1 MKRCIQKQLTKGYY
15 MEDEMGGF
23 IKINDNNEF
32 LDAIEANK
40 LFYYDGYSI
49 TIVNSNITPKK
60 NRYDDMI

>member
-1 MKRCIQKQLTKGYY
+1 MGILSNNYLTEGYY

-32 LDAIEANK
+32 VDALEANK
-40 LFYYDGYSI
+40 LFYYDGFTI
-49 TIVNSNITPKK
+49 TIVRSDITPKK